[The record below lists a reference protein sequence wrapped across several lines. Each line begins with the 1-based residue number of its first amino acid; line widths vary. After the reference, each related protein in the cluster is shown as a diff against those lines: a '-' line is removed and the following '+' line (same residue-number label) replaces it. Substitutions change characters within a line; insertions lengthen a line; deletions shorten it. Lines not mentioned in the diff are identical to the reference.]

1 MNRYEDL
8 GDANQVEASEF
19 FVSVDVETAGPNPSQ
34 YSLLTIGAC
43 TLNERPR
50 TFYVEL
56 QPINDKMTSEAFAI
70 HHLNLK
76 RLADK
81 GMPPAKAMKSFE
93 EWLAAETPQGKQPVF
108 ISFDAPFEWMFVN
121 DYFHRF
127 LGKNPFGNSALDI
140 KAFFL
145 GMSGALWSQTSMQ
158 TLLTRYLNHEE
169 ITHHALRDALDQA
182 EIFAKMLEEVKSAK

>member
-8 GDANQVEASEF
+8 GDANQVETSEF

-56 QPINDKMTSEAFAI
+56 QPVNDKMTSEAFAI
-70 HHLNLK
+70 HHLDLR

-81 GMPPAKAMKSFE
+81 GMPPAKAMRSFE
-93 EWLAAETPQGKQPVF
+93 DWLVAETPQGKQPVF

-127 LGKNPFGNSALDI
+127 LGKNPFGTSALDI
-140 KAFFL
+140 KAFFM

-158 TLLTRYLNHEE
+158 TMLARYLNHEE